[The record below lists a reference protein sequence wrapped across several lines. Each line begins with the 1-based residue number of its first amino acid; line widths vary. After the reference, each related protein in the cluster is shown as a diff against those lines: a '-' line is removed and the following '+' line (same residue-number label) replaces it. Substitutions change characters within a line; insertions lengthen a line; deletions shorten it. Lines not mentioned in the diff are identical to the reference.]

1 MNEEFELRPQ
11 EGAQEL
17 AINSDADIII
27 YGGAAGS

>member
-1 MNEEFELRPQ
+1 MSEIELRPQ

-17 AINSDADIII
+17 AMNSEANIVI